1 MLENDVFLLVKD
13 INSKLKSNLW
23 FDFEV
28 IKYERNEVIIGGGKS
43 LSYPH
48 EIKIQFTDVFF
59 ISLPME
65 WQTDTSKDVFVIL
78 EGKEASDINIQFQVE
93 QGHYIF
99 KFVPEDYS
107 EEFGCL
113 IGAKNIAVNFY

>member
-1 MLENDVFLLVKD
+1 MKKNDVLLLVKD
-13 INSKLKSNLW
+13 INSKLKNNLW

-28 IKYERNEVIIGGGKS
+28 VKYEKNEVIIGGGKS

-48 EIKIQFTDVFF
+48 EIEIQFTDVFF

-65 WQTDTSKDVFVIL
+65 WQTDTSKDVLVIL
-78 EGKEASDINIQFQVE
+78 EGEEAYNINTQFQVE

-99 KFVPEDYS
+99 KFIPEGYS

-113 IGAKNIAVNFY
+113 IGAKNITVDF